1 METNDNE
8 TKEAE
13 AQAAAEGGETASV
26 EETQAADAP
35 EDESTEAEAAGGGD
49 GGGESAGDEPAG
61 GSSDD
66 EGELYGV
73 LAEFDTPGELIAAA
87 KKVHDAGYTEFDCYS
102 PFPVH
107 GIDEAMGIKRTILP
121 WVIFLGGVSGT
132 IGGALLQWYCN
143 AVAWQWNVSDKPL
156 WTFPITPNNV
166 PIAFE
171 TTILMS
177 VFTAFFGMWA
187 FNKLPQVWHPFF
199 RLDRFLKATD
209 DGFLLGIE
217 ASDKRYDAAE
227 TRKLLEDA
235 GALAVDECRLDP
247 DPKTKVMPKWVYGF
261 IIVSTVFALVPFA
274 LIYRAR
280 STHSKDPHWHI
291 FPDMD
296 FQAKAKSDTAFDLF
310 PDDRENRGEI
320 QGTIPRGWLEADPAY
335 YRGLTAD
342 KGGQWITGLPDG
354 VTAELKDHG
363 ADYLARGQDR
373 FNIYCAPCHG
383 YDGTGD
389 GMVAQRVKQIGQSLL
404 PRNLVDAKAGVVTMP
419 NGQLYN
425 TISNGF
431 NTMQG
436 YAAQI
441 PVRDRW
447 AILLY
452 VRALERSQ
460 HASANDV
467 PPDVLNQLN
476 GATP

>member
-1 METNDNE
+1 MTMETNDNE
-8 TKEAE
+8 TKDAE
-13 AQAAAEGGETASV
+13 AQAPAEGGETAGV
-26 EETQAADAP
+26 EETPAAGAEP
-35 EDESTEAEAAGGGD
+35 TDEAGEAEAGAHDGDDGASAAAGD
-49 GGGESAGDEPAG
+49 G
-61 GSSDD
+61 DD
-66 EGELYGV
+66 GGELYGV
-73 LAEFDTPGELIAAA
+73 LAEFDTPGELVAAA
-87 KKVHDAGYTEFDCYS
+87 KKVHDAGFTEFDCYS

-121 WVIFLGGVSGT
+121 WVIFLGGLSGT

-143 AVAWQWNVSDKPL
+143 AVAWNWNVSDKPL
-156 WTFPITPNNV
+156 WTLPITPNNV

-209 DGFLLGIE
+209 DGFFVGIE
-217 ASDKRYDAAE
+217 AADKHYDSAE

-235 GALAVDECRLDP
+235 GAVAVEECRLDP
-247 DPKTKVMPKWVYGF
+247 DLGSRRMPKWVYGL
-261 IIVSTVFALVPFA
+261 IIVSTVLALVPFA

-280 STHSKDPHWHI
+280 ATHSKDPHWHI

-296 FQAKAKSDTAFDLF
+296 FQPKAKSDTAFELF
-310 PDDRENRGEI
+310 PDDRANRGEI
-320 QGTIPRGWLEADPAY
+320 PGTIARGWLEADPAY

-342 KGGQWITGLPDG
+342 KGGEWITGLPDRITG
-354 VTAELKDHG
+354 ELKDHG
-363 ADYLARGQDR
+363 TDLLARGQDR
-373 FNIYCAPCHG
+373 FNIYCSPCHG

-389 GMVAQRVKQIGQSLL
+389 GMVPQRVRQIGQSLL
-404 PRNLVDAKAGVVTMP
+404 PRNLTDAKAGVVTMP

-436 YAAQI
+436 YAAQV
-441 PVRDRW
+441 PVHDRW

-460 HASANDV
+460 HAAERDV